1 MRKLS
6 KKNLGELQEVR
17 NEHRSTGSA
26 DSAEAVIRM
35 ASYRVPNDK
44 RYQHSREEDDI
55 GVSVGFGNWWAQFR
69 GSNIQLLIV
78 VIAVAV
84 SATFWLI
91 LEHDRE
97 MKEIWQT
104 VIKNQMTIVRSEE
117 KTKKAVEENTYV
129 LSKSQE
135 EREKL
140 NIAMPDS
147 LREKLMGHR

>member
-1 MRKLS
+1 M
-6 KKNLGELQEVR
+6 
-17 NEHRSTGSA
+17 
-26 DSAEAVIRM
+26 RM

-55 GVSVGFGNWWAQFR
+55 GVSVGFGNWWARFR

-117 KTKKAVEENTYV
+117 NTKKAVDENTYV

-140 NIAMPDS
+140 NIAMPES

>member
-1 MRKLS
+1 
-6 KKNLGELQEVR
+6 
-17 NEHRSTGSA
+17 
-26 DSAEAVIRM
+26 
-35 ASYRVPNDK
+35 
-44 RYQHSREEDDI
+44 
-55 GVSVGFGNWWAQFR
+55 
-69 GSNIQLLIV
+69 
-78 VIAVAV
+78 
-84 SATFWLI
+84 
-91 LEHDRE
+91 

-117 KTKKAVEENTYV
+117 NTKKAVDENTYV